1 MRYEKSCGA
10 VAFTTIDGEIK
21 YLLIS
26 NLQGIF
32 GFPKGHVEGNETE
45 AETALREVYEETN
58 LRIKLIEGFRATDEH
73 VIPQKKDTIKQI
85 TYFLGVFENQEVIY
99 QKEELSG
106 AYLVSYAE
114 AMELF
119 QCESSRR
126 ILTEANAYL
135 KSIGNE
141 FAWDLCE
148 QTKTTGSGS

>member
-1 MRYEKSCGA
+1 MRCEKSCGA
-10 VAFTTIDGEIK
+10 VVFTTMDGEIK

-26 NLQGIF
+26 NLQGIY
-32 GFPKGHVEGNETE
+32 GFPKGHVQDNETE
-45 AETALREVYEETN
+45 VETALREVYEETN
-58 LRIKLIEGFRATDEH
+58 LRIKLIEGFRTTDEH
-73 VIPQKKDTIKQI
+73 VIPRKKDTIKQI
-85 TYFLGVFENQEVIY
+85 DYFLGVFENQEVIY

-119 QCESSRR
+119 QFESSRR

-135 KSIGNE
+135 KSIGDE

-148 QTKTTGSGS
+148 QTMTTGSGS